1 MMNYWLL
8 ILLCAVPLLHAAE
21 PFRLELEPQ
30 TCVTTAQDLVCHIEL
45 TVQVHGGVAGQ
56 VCLQVSDLPTR
67 CWWHQPMA
75 PTPQRL
81 EINSDVDL
89 PILLKADDGRELQ
102 RSNLQLMRFQ
112 SSKKRHKRG
121 YVWSIL

>member
-1 MMNYWLL
+1 MMKCWLL

-21 PFRLELEPQ
+21 PFHLELQPQ
-30 TCVTTAQDLVCHIEL
+30 TCVTTAENPVCHIEL

-56 VCLQVSDLPTR
+56 VCLQVSDLLLR
-67 CWWHQPMA
+67 CWWHQPKS
-75 PTPQRL
+75 PEPQTVD
-81 EINSDVDL
+81 ISSDVDL
-89 PILLKADDGRELQ
+89 PIVLKADDGRELQ

-112 SSKKRHKRG
+112 TSKKRHKRG